1 MSLSL
6 DKRQAA
12 SGKRHTGTFF
22 SQDGTRTM
30 QDKRF
35 SKRSARLKAGPRI
48 AQAML
53 DFVGQ
58 TPISTELAASRPDL
72 RARAIAATAARRAAL
87 TTSGLSLPP
96 GPLGW
101 LTLLPELRALWQLQ
115 SQLVADIAGC
125 YGKTAELGREEMIYC
140 LFRHTDAQA
149 VRDLVTQIGQRF
161 VVQRASRPQVQAVLL
176 KIAMHIAQRLIGKG
190 ISRWIPVFGA
200 LGAGAYAYYD
210 TSQVADTAIEFFA
223 GVIDVEAEDA
233 SVVGDDATR
242 DIDNG
247 RH

>member
-1 MSLSL
+1 MSLS
-6 DKRQAA
+6 A
-12 SGKRHTGTFF
+12 GKRPAGSFSF
-22 SQDGTRTM
+22 SQDGTPTM
-30 QDKRF
+30 QDRRF
-35 SKRSARLKAGPRI
+35 SKRSAQLKAGPRI
-48 AQAML
+48 AELML

-58 TPISTELAASRPDL
+58 TPISTELAASKPDL
-72 RARAIAATAARRAAL
+72 RARAIAASAARRAAV

-176 KIAMHIAQRLIGKG
+176 KIGMHIAQRLIGKG

-200 LGAGAYAYYD
+200 VGAGAYAYYD

-233 SVVGDDATR
+233 SVVGDDADR
-242 DIDNG
+242 GGVDG

>member
-1 MSLSL
+1 MTLSL
-6 DKRQAA
+6 ATLQP
-12 SGKRHTGTFF
+12 GTYF

-35 SKRSARLKAGPRI
+35 SKRSAQLKAGPRI
-48 AQAML
+48 AEAML

-72 RARAIAATAARRAAL
+72 RARAIAASAARRAAV

-233 SVVGDDATR
+233 NR

-247 RH
+247 RR

>member
-1 MSLSL
+1 MSLSAA
-6 DKRQAA
+6 KRQA
-12 SGKRHTGTFF
+12 GRFLF

-35 SKRSARLKAGPRI
+35 SKRSAQLKAGPRI
-48 AQAML
+48 AEAML

-58 TPISTELAASRPDL
+58 TPISSELAASRPDL
-72 RARAIAATAARRAAL
+72 RARAIAATAARRAAV

-125 YGKTAELGREEMIYC
+125 YGKSAELGREEMIYC

-176 KIAMHIAQRLIGKG
+176 KIGMHIAQRLIGKG

-210 TSQVADTAIEFFA
+210 TSQVADTAVEFFA

-233 SVVGDDATR
+233 SVVGDDSDR
-242 DIDNG
+242 DLDG
-247 RH
+247 RRR

>member
-1 MSLSL
+1 
-6 DKRQAA
+6 
-12 SGKRHTGTFF
+12 
-22 SQDGTRTM
+22 M

-35 SKRSARLKAGPRI
+35 SKRNAQLKAGPRI
-48 AQAML
+48 AEAIL

-58 TPISTELAASRPDL
+58 TPLSTELEARKPEL
-72 RARAIAATAARRAAL
+72 RARAIAASAARRAAV
-87 TTSGLSLPP
+87 TSSGLSLPP

-101 LTLLPELRALWQLQ
+101 LTLLPELRSLWQLQ
-115 SQLVADIAGC
+115 TQLVADIAAC

-149 VRDLVTQIGQRF
+149 VRDLVAQIGQRF
-161 VVQRASRPQVQAVLL
+161 VVQRASRPQVQAVVL
-176 KIAMHIAQRLIGKG
+176 KIGMHIAQRLIGKG

-210 TSQVADTAIEFFA
+210 TTQVADTAIEFFA

-233 SVVGDDATR
+233 RVVGDDER
-242 DIDNG
+242 DVDDE
-247 RH
+247 RRWQR